1 MPSHTIDNFVTI
13 IMFGGLLLLAFIKLA
28 NPLRINRKGNFFF
41 GILLL
46 LWASFWFEEISK
58 LAGIPTIP
66 LQHVWILQLGQFYS
80 PIFLYFSIR
89 FYSNPG
95 YRFVWKDSKH
105 LIIPLL
111 FLLLVFLSP
120 KTNSSELNPIALIVF
135 SPLMFLQAFFY
146 IILSYFRTK
155 QHRERLVRYESSI
168 QGKDL
173 NWIEYI
179 IAQVLVISII
189 ALIYNLI
196 GQESPGLIMNC
207 INLMA
212 VLMVAYH
219 SLAQKEIFHAFLIK
233 ESSID
238 NLEEVDLK
246 RKVMANNDLNIQKKR
261 LMKLMTDQLCFLDCN
276 LNLVKLSTL
285 IDLTP
290 HQLSYVI
297 NTGFNMNFFQF
308 VNQYRIEKAKELLI
322 NNSKN
327 YTILAI
333 AYDSGFNSKTAFNTT
348 FKKITGQTPTEFLK
362 LHSW

>member
-1 MPSHTIDNFVTI
+1 MLPQIIDNFVTI

-28 NPLRINRKGNFFF
+28 NPLQINRKGNLLF
-41 GILLL
+41 GLMLL
-46 LWASFWFEEISK
+46 LWASFWFEEISE
-58 LAGIPTIP
+58 LAGISAIP
-66 LQHVWILQLGQFYS
+66 MLKIWILQWFQIFA
-80 PIFLYFSIR
+80 PVFLYFSIR

-95 YRFVWKDSKH
+95 YKFVWKDSKH
-105 LIIPLL
+105 LIIPVL
-111 FLLLVFLSP
+111 FLLLVWLGPVPSMPEISP
-120 KTNSSELNPIALIVF
+120 ITLFVF
-135 SPLMFLQAFFY
+135 PPLMFFQAFFY
-146 IILSYFRTK
+146 IILSYFRTR
-155 QHRERLVRYESSI
+155 QHRARLVRFESSI

-189 ALIYNLI
+189 ALVYNLL

-207 INLMA
+207 INFIA
-212 VLMVAYH
+212 VVIVAYH
-219 SLAQKEIFHAFLIK
+219 SLAQKEIFHAFLIGDN
-233 ESSID
+233 SFD
-238 NLEEVDLK
+238 NLEETEMK
-246 RKVMANNDLNIQKKR
+246 RKIMSINELNVQQKR
-261 LMKLMTDQLCFLDCN
+261 LAKLMSDQLCFLDSN
-276 LNLVKLSTL
+276 LNLIKLANL
-285 IDLTP
+285 LGLTP

-362 LHSW
+362 LHS